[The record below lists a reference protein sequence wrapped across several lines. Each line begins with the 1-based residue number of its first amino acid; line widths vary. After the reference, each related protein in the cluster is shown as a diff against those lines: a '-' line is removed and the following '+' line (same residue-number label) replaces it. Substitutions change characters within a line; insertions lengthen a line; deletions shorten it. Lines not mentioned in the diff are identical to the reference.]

1 MKLLEWK
8 SIISIKVFVIVLSV
22 ADEEKGIRSS
32 KNELHQRLDE
42 LNYGMEITNLIEDI
56 LKHVPD
62 INCLARICD
71 ETYEQYFEQNFF
83 LKLGYKTVFNV
94 LIDEAED
101 LLAPNYKTLVMIQ
114 EIRRA
119 GCNVYFILLANGD
132 QAARFLRFG
141 DRHRILDTRANFLMI
156 YDTRLFNKDL
166 HYLWKK
172 IVNIVFFR
180 RYGTA
185 RRFELTTVPFPAP
198 IKRTLIPKRINSWF
212 NGKFQNIMGLYR
224 DKTANLNQQTLNV
237 VVIDHIPSV
246 VKTRS
251 ENRNDIVE
259 LDSPQ
264 KQKVRG
270 LEIQMLKTLQ
280 SVLNFKSYIYMTANS
295 ETEAWGKK
303 QLNGSYSGMLGE
315 IWGGRADIALGNLYY
330 TAYHL
335 DLMDLSVP
343 YATQC
348 LTFLTPESLT
358 DNSWQTLVLPF
369 KFTMW
374 IGIITTLVV
383 GGVSFFAMAN
393 VYHHLHNNNDK
404 RLQINK
410 IKKHLNKLTIALS
423 NLLKRFN
430 DIEKNEGLYL
440 FDSID
445 NGILYTFSMLTL
457 VSLPKL
463 PSGWALRVMT
473 GWWWIYC
480 LLIVVA
486 YRASMTAILANPMPR
501 VMIDTVEQLA
511 SSTVR
516 CGGWGEENK
525 KSFINSIDPA
535 GREIG
540 RKFDIIDDPLAAN
553 ALGRIA
559 DGEFSYYDNM
569 YWLQNARVKYWISL
583 ARGAARGDLQN
594 VTDDQNN
601 TESRD
606 LVSTK
611 LEHNLH
617 LMSDCVINMPISLG
631 LQKNSPLKPQMDKF
645 IRSLIE
651 AGLVQKWLAD
661 VMLDTM
667 IMEAKSPLG
676 SDQNNIKAL
685 VDLPKLYAGFVAL
698 LIGYAIS
705 ILFLILE
712 IVHWMCIVKKDPTF
726 DKYDLKTYYH
736 LR

>member
-1 MKLLEWK
+1 MNKLYPV
-8 SIISIKVFVIVLSV
+8 S
-22 ADEEKGIRSS
+22 R
-32 KNELHQRLDE
+32 
-42 LNYGMEITNLIEDI
+42 
-56 LKHVPD
+56 
-62 INCLARICD
+62 
-71 ETYEQYFEQNFF
+71 ETYWRTIQQITARHNYLYFQ
-83 LKLGYKTVFNV
+83 V

-180 RYGTA
+180 RYGTTK
-185 RRFELTTVPFPAP
+185 RFELTTVPFPAP
-198 IKRTLIPKRINSWF
+198 IKKTLVPKRINSWF

-224 DKTANLNQQTLNV
+224 DKTTNLNQQTLNV

-246 VKTRS
+246 VKTKS
-251 ENRNDIVE
+251 ENRLDVVE

-280 SVLNFKSYIYMTANS
+280 SVLKFRSYIYMTANS
-295 ETEAWGKK
+295 DTEAWGRK
-303 QLNGSYSGMLGE
+303 QLNGSYSGLLGE
-315 IWGGRADIALGNLYY
+315 VWGGRADIALGNLYY
-330 TAYHL
+330 TSYHL
-335 DLMDLSVP
+335 DLMDLTVP

-358 DNSWQTLVLPF
+358 DNSWQTLILPF
-369 KFTMW
+369 KSNMW

-383 GGVSFFAMAN
+383 GGICFFSLAN
-393 VYHHLHNNNDK
+393 VYHHIQNNDDK

-410 IKKHLNKLTIALS
+410 MKKQLKILKSSISNSIKRLSQVHCIARLINEIEDKFGRTQKIRRSGLS
-423 NLLKRFN
+423 GKNGMYSNIEENLDLEEH
-430 DIEKNEGLYL
+430 DGLYL

-445 NGILYTFSMLTL
+445 NGLLYTFSMLTL

-463 PSGWALRVMT
+463 PTGWALRVMT
-473 GWWWIYC
+473 GCWWMYC

-501 VMIDTVEQLA
+501 VMIDSVEQLA
-511 SSTVR
+511 VSTVR

-525 KSFINSIDPA
+525 KSFISSIDPA

-553 ALGRIA
+553 ALARIA
-559 DGEFSYYDNM
+559 DGQFAYYDNI
-569 YWLQNARVKYWISL
+569 YWLQDARVKYWISL
-583 ARGAARGDLQN
+583 ARGRAGDLLN
-594 VTDDQNN
+594 VTDEQNS
-601 TESRD
+601 TETN
-606 LVSTK
+606 LVATK
-611 LEHNLH
+611 LQHNLH
-617 LMSDCVINMPISLG
+617 IMSDCVINMPISLG

-676 SDQNNIKAL
+676 NDQENIKAL

-698 LIGYAIS
+698 FIGYGIS

-712 IVHWMCIVKKDPTF
+712 LVHWMCIVKKDPTF
-726 DKYDLKTYYH
+726 DKYDLKKYYH
-736 LR
+736 LK